1 MNTYVF
7 ESPRGEIRV
16 TVIADTE
23 DEARYE
29 LGNRIMQLENMSVDL
44 TTHAVNFELISR
56 Y

>member
-7 ESPRGEIRV
+7 ESPRGEIRI

-29 LGNRIMQLENMSVDL
+29 LGIRIMQVEDMGVRL
-44 TTHAVNFELISR
+44 THANFELISR